1 MTEAP
6 TEAVKPTRAPTV
18 RLPHWDN
25 ARFLAVTLVVIGHGI
40 QRLTYDSNNALALY
54 LFIYAF
60 HMPAFAIISGYFSK
74 PGSPTTLH
82 MRRVLTDILLPYF
95 IMEAIWSLVKFFA
108 EGEADLNPSQPSWT
122 LWFLLALGIFRLV
135 LPYLAL
141 LRWPLLWAVIGSI
154 GVGYFDNVDSTFS
167 LSRAIGILPFFV
179 LGWKLRE
186 WGLVGWWQQ
195 ARRSVLLVRGL
206 SLAVFACWMAIVL
219 GNIELW
225 RAINLRF
232 WFFYDDS
239 YSDLGGDQWWAGGV
253 RLGLIVLA
261 VLLSAA
267 FFALVPRRYTWI
279 TDAGQATMYVY
290 LLHSFV
296 LYPLRESGLLLDER
310 SSAMWLLSMVLGSM
324 GLSLVLA
331 SPLVKKL
338 FHPII
343 EPKPVWLF
351 APLANQQTRSTV
363 KR

>member
-1 MTEAP
+1 MTGVSLSP
-6 TEAVKPTRAPTV
+6 PRAARISPV
-18 RLPHWDN
+18 RMPHWDN

-40 QRLTYDSNNALALY
+40 QRLTYDSNYALALY

-74 PGSPTTLH
+74 PGPPSAIQ

-95 IMEAIWSLVKFFA
+95 IMEAIWTLVKFFA
-108 EGEADLNPSQPSWT
+108 EGETNLNPSKPSWT

-141 LRWPLLWAVIGSI
+141 LRWPLAWAVIGSI
-154 GVGYFDNVDSTFS
+154 GVGYFDNIDNTFS

-186 WGLVGWWQQ
+186 WGTIERWQT
-195 ARRSVLLVRGL
+195 AKRSVWLYRGL
-206 SLAVFACWMAIVL
+206 AVTVFAGWLAIIL

-225 RAINLRF
+225 RTIDLRF

-239 YSDLGGDQWWAGGV
+239 YQGLGESQWWAGGV
-253 RLGLIVLA
+253 RLALIVLA
-261 VLLSAA
+261 VILSAA
-267 FFALVPRRYTWI
+267 FFSLVPRRHTWI

-296 LYPLRESGLLLDER
+296 LYPLRESGLLQDER
-310 SSAMWLLSMVLGSM
+310 TSAMWLLS
-324 GLSLVLA
+324 LVLA
-331 SPLVKKL
+331 SIGVALVLSTPIVKKI
-338 FHPII
+338 FHHII
-343 EPKPVWLF
+343 EPKPQWFF
-351 APLANQQTRSTV
+351 APLPDEDATTST
-363 KR
+363 KP

>member
-1 MTEAP
+1 MTGASLTTSP
-6 TEAVKPTRAPTV
+6 PARAPKV

-74 PGSPTTLH
+74 PGPPSALQ

-95 IMEAIWSLVKFFA
+95 IMEAIWSIVKFFA
-108 EGEADLNPSQPSWT
+108 EGTTDLNPSKPSWT

-141 LRWPLLWAVIGSI
+141 LRWPLLWAIIGSV

-179 LGWKLRE
+179 LGWKLNE
-186 WGLVGWWQQ
+186 WKLMERWKV
-195 ARRSVLLVRGL
+195 AERSVLLIRA
-206 SLAVFACWMAIVL
+206 LAVTIFFGWIAIIL
-219 GNIELW
+219 SNIELW
-225 RAINLRF
+225 RTINLRF

-239 YSDLGGDQWWAGGV
+239 YQGLGEDQWWAGAV
-253 RLGLIVLA
+253 RLGLIALA
-261 VLLSAA
+261 ILLSAA
-267 FFALVPRRYTWI
+267 FFALVPRRHTWI
-279 TDAGQATMYVY
+279 ADAGQATMYVY
-290 LLHSFV
+290 LLHSFI

-310 SSAMWLLSMVLGSM
+310 SSAMWLVSMVLGSI
-324 GLSLVLA
+324 GIALVL
-331 SPLVKKL
+331 STPLIKKI
-338 FHPII
+338 FRPII
-343 EPKPVWLF
+343 EPKPNWVF
-351 APLANQQTRSTV
+351 VPLPKETDLSTK

>member
-1 MTEAP
+1 MTGASLTTAAP
-6 TEAVKPTRAPTV
+6 ARTPKARM
-18 RLPHWDN
+18 PHWDN

-40 QRLTYDSNNALALY
+40 QRLTYDSNYALALY

-74 PGSPTTLH
+74 PGAPSALQ

-95 IMEAIWSLVKFFA
+95 IMEAIWALVKYFA
-108 EGEADLNPSQPSWT
+108 EGETDLNPSKPSWT
-122 LWFLLALGIFRLV
+122 LWFLLALGIFRLI

-141 LRWPLLWAVIGSI
+141 LRWPLLWAIIGSV

-186 WGLVGWWQQ
+186 WRTIERWQTVT
-195 ARRSVLLVRGL
+195 RSVWLYRGL
-206 SLAVFACWMAIVL
+206 AVTVFAGWLAIIL

-225 RAINLRF
+225 RTIDLRF

-239 YSDLGGDQWWAGGV
+239 YQGLGENQWWAGGV
-253 RLGLIVLA
+253 RLGLILLA
-261 VLLSAA
+261 VILSAA
-267 FFALVPRRYTWI
+267 FFSLVPRRHTWI

-296 LYPLRESGLLLDER
+296 LYPLRESGLLHDER
-310 SSAMWLLSMVLGSM
+310 ASAMWLLS
-324 GLSLVLA
+324 LVLA
-331 SPLVKKL
+331 SIGVALVLSTPFVKKI
-338 FHPII
+338 FHYII
-343 EPKPVWLF
+343 EPKPLWLF
-351 APLANQQTRSTV
+351 TPLPDEVAKDS
-363 KR
+363 KKS

>member
-1 MTEAP
+1 MTGASLTTAAP
-6 TEAVKPTRAPTV
+6 ARTPKV
-18 RLPHWDN
+18 RMPHWDN

-74 PGSPTTLH
+74 PGPPSALQ

-95 IMEAIWSLVKFFA
+95 IMEAIWALVKFFA
-108 EGEADLNPSQPSWT
+108 EGETDLNPSKPSWT

-135 LPYLAL
+135 LPYLAQ

-186 WGLVGWWQQ
+186 WGIMDRWNTAVK
-195 ARRSVLLVRGL
+195 SVWAVR
-206 SLAVFACWMAIVL
+206 SLAVALLVAWIIVVL
-219 GNIELW
+219 SNIDLW

-239 YSDLGGDQWWAGGV
+239 YSGLGEDQWWAGGV

-261 VLLSAA
+261 TLLSAA
-267 FFALVPRRYTWI
+267 FFALVPRRHTWV

-310 SSAMWLLSMVLGSM
+310 SSAMWLLSMVLGSIA
-324 GLSLVLA
+324 LSLVLA
-331 SPLVKKL
+331 SPIVKKV
-338 FHPII
+338 FHYII
-343 EPKPVWLF
+343 EPKPQWFF
-351 APLANQQTRSTV
+351 APLPNEDTQRTPR
-363 KR
+363 R